1 MTRILRLLLI
11 AAIAL
16 PLWQPIAAQK
26 AIGGDEPVMADV
38 NDALMQPFKAILDAE
53 PIRVVHPRGSVPEGK
68 ARVTLAVGIRWIDGY
83 GYQMLL
89 DPDHTAFN
97 YQVSNY
103 LTLNN
108 WGSINSYNNYN
119 VLNYGTN
126 ANNFYNQFEY
136 KIPEGANA
144 AQGTQNVI
152 LNEQGSIEIP
162 AGTYDFA
169 IAVPAT
175 YLFMASSHGQIQR
188 SEWNDFE
195 FESGKSYVF
204 NVLGVQE
211 NGTAYDA
218 VYLEISAPYMALI
231 GGDGAFGDVQIG
243 EAGTATL
250 VVMNT
255 GEDPFTPVVN
265 CDNPAFTISST
276 SSGPIASG
284 ASRSYVVTFAPTELQ
299 SYTGTFTLTAQEV
312 DEMDF
317 KYTTPLSG
325 TGVGDGHQGDPSGGN
340 NQSSMFPVYG
350 EYFTT
355 QGTTSQMI
363 YPASMLTAQGIKAGD
378 AITALTFYVQGN
390 GTVPTQLG
398 NATVTMRLG
407 NTIATTVRSQNDMET
422 NRTNSTQVFSGNLTT
437 GANTL
442 TINLSAPYQYL
453 GDNLIVDFV
462 VGSSNTSQ
470 SCSWV
475 GENNHS
481 NASYCTYY
489 RNYTRTSQGSFL
501 PKISIGYSTMPELEA
516 TTSIDFG
523 TVSIGDGNAQIAI
536 VKNESNADV
545 QATISVSPNPPF
557 SVASNAITIG
567 ANSFAIIPVTFMPNA
582 EDDYTGTVTIVAG
595 SETINIP
602 LTGKG
607 IYSGPE
613 ATRDKEF
620 FDGITYKWPI
630 NVDEEE
636 QTESTLSEIATDP
649 EQIIAMLREI
659 YTNKDIPGNYYRG
672 HTATGGKDHDNE
684 VPYTGVGMI
693 TSNTSA
699 VCDDSYGWDIP
710 GDVLPGSNYRYM
722 DPNQYKPNEEGVTL
736 LLIEMVDNFKKPSN
750 ITEATTTYEKLK
762 DYIGMSI
769 KSARVITD
777 ARRTGEGIKR
787 GTLFKIDCDK
797 MNKFYLIAKG
807 QLLWFD
813 NLKSTISY
821 SNPAYYNGSYSDDG
835 LDFDYINGPALL
847 CHMFEQFSPTAGN
860 AESATADLYWDLID
874 MESFGVIHDCPNVP
888 FVQNGHHFMMYGED
902 SDPHDCQDVRDMM
915 FFVPD
920 FRMLEHLNR
929 GSGGVSENRS
939 QDYFRY
945 NTKYQPTMGMF
956 VIHQNDI
963 PEGTADPDYRDPNNE
978 EVTGLYKHQLS
989 WKSNL
994 DDFLPSYM
1002 QEYELW
1008 ELVVDEFGVE
1018 SYVPVYYRNAN
1029 GEYTDAAGNVVST
1042 PVPIILHRQN
1052 LSEFTYPDVYVDMHE
1067 GSQTKTYVI
1076 RGRDAADADGK
1087 YFLSLQMSNPEEI
1100 VIPGTDP
1107 NEKARMIA
1115 ATYYSRY
1122 NPENELNCYSNKLEL
1137 NNNGVTL
1144 TATDM
1149 NNTLKFYRSSRA
1161 AQVDGDGNVL
1171 TDANGNILYAATATK
1186 TLIATGAVTP
1196 GNNGGTI
1203 AITLEN
1209 GTQSPAS
1216 EFPVGASDGNTAGYH
1231 ANSNLTYNY
1240 TINNGVVN
1248 FTNFAFW
1255 DNFTVDV
1262 SKNAHPLQYLYKME
1276 VEGAGLATVTLNAA
1290 ACSNGDEVWYAW
1302 TWPEGGDGEWVEGVS
1317 KGDNVYEFT
1326 GIPAKNKIS
1335 FVRMNPTGAPSWDNS
1350 VVWNQ
1355 TPDYASI
1362 VGDTFTLRGYNGTN
1376 MWGEWS
1382 GENNGNA
1389 YTNDVRVPVY
1399 KTDSKINSYTIS
1411 QVDGDTA
1418 GNLELEDVEFQAKVQ
1433 LSSKTEILRYDAYR
1447 WESNKTRYIIES
1459 VDENG
1464 DEEDVDPTGMAGNQG
1479 DWYTVSMNKV
1489 QEPQYYYVAST
1500 EDQPAVSTSNPTNWA
1515 NFVDYYPRKV
1525 EEAKGYIYAPVV
1537 ELFTRGY
1544 KEVLDDDNNK
1554 VARDDYNTYGGPLKS
1569 AAAGVVDFAPRYEI
1583 SGYTW
1588 LKGSDRYAYYNVDL
1602 LINQDDVPAGYE
1614 IYRVRAWRVV
1624 DDINLLDEPLAQFA
1638 DRKTTRYLFEDLK
1651 GQAYDGDYQPGQ
1663 HMDLGTT
1670 LIPNVQDNSGNPM
1683 TVYNGT
1689 FGARKVET
1697 SGNNQA
1703 NDGCIDKLEMK
1714 FIVRVYFT
1722 TTAQPVSAA
1731 PRLRDG
1737 DDDEPQVQDTKPYY
1751 IAEYQYPFTI
1761 TGGVPTGI
1769 ELLNA
1774 RQVVGTKYYNVA
1786 GIESDTPFQGVN
1798 IVVTRYDDGSTTTTK
1813 IIK

>member
-1 MTRILRLLLI
+1 MTRILRFLLI
-11 AAIAL
+11 AVIAL

-26 AIGGDEPVMADV
+26 AIGGDEPVMAEM
-38 NDALMQPFKAILDAE
+38 NDALMHPLKARFDTE
-53 PIRVVHPRGSVPEGK
+53 PTIVHPRGTVPEGFAK
-68 ARVTLAVGIRWIDGY
+68 VTLAVGIRWVDGY

-89 DPDHTAFN
+89 DKDHTAYTFRL
-97 YQVSNY
+97 SNY
-103 LTLNN
+103 SNQLGGYLTTANY
-108 WGSINSYNNYN
+108 GSINNYNNYN
-119 VLNYGTN
+119 RATYGSTFL
-126 ANNFYNQFEY
+126 NNFYNEFEY
-136 KIPEGANA
+136 KIPTGANA

-152 LNEQGSIEIP
+152 LDEPGSVLIP

-169 IAVPAT
+169 ITVPAT
-175 YLFMASSHGQIQR
+175 YLLMASNHGQIQR
-188 SEWNDFE
+188 SEWDDFE

-218 VYLEISAPYMALI
+218 VYLEISAPYMALL

-243 EAGTATL
+243 EAKTVTIT
-250 VVMNT
+250 VMNT
-255 GEDPFTPVVN
+255 GEDAFTPVIN

-407 NTIATTVRSQNDMET
+407 NTTATTVTSQSGMET

-489 RNYTRTSQGSFL
+489 RYWTRTSQGSFL

-523 TVSIGDGNAQIAI
+523 TVSIGDGNAQTAI
-536 VKNESNADV
+536 VKNESNVDV
-545 QATISVSPNPPF
+545 EATISVSPNPPF

-582 EDDYTGTVTIVAG
+582 EADFTGTVTIVAG
-595 SETINIP
+595 NETINIP

-613 ATRDKEF
+613 ATRDKAF
-620 FDGITYKWPI
+620 FDGITYRWPI
-630 NVDEEE
+630 NVDEED

-659 YTNKDIPGNYYRG
+659 YTNKNIPGNYYRG

-693 TSNTSA
+693 TSNSSS
-699 VCDDSYGWDIP
+699 VCEDSYGWDIP
-710 GDVLPGSNYRYM
+710 GDVLPGGNYRYM
-722 DPNQYKPNEEGVTL
+722 DPEQYKPNEEGVTL

-750 ITEATTTYEKLK
+750 ITKATTTYEELK

-813 NLKSTISY
+813 NLRSTISY
-821 SNPAYYNGSYSDDG
+821 SNPAYYNGSYSDEG
-835 LDFDYINGPALL
+835 LAFDYLNGPALL
-847 CHMFEQFSPTAGN
+847 CHMFEQFSPTVGN
-860 AESATADLYWDLID
+860 AEAASADLYWDLID

-929 GSGGVSENRS
+929 GSGGLSENRS

-963 PEGTADPDYRDPNNE
+963 PEGSVVNPDYSDPNNS

-1052 LSEFTYPDVYVDMHE
+1052 LSEFTYPDVYVDMHQ

-1087 YFLSLQMSNPEEI
+1087 YFLSLQMSNMEEI
-1100 VIPGTDP
+1100 IIPGTDP

-1115 ATYYSRY
+1115 ATFYSRF
-1122 NPENELNCYSNKLEL
+1122 NPDNEKNCYSNKLEM

-1144 TATDM
+1144 TASDL
-1149 NNTLKFYRSSRA
+1149 NNTLNFYRSSRA
-1161 AQVDGDGNVL
+1161 AQVDDDGNVI
-1171 TDANGNILYAATATK
+1171 TDENGNIQYATTATK
-1186 TLIATGAVTP
+1186 TLIATGTATP

-1203 AITLEN
+1203 TITLVD
-1209 GTQSPAS
+1209 GTQSPKTDY
-1216 EFPVGASDGNTAGYH
+1216 PDGHLSGTGAGYH

-1276 VEGAGLATVTLNAA
+1276 VGSAY
-1290 ACSNGDEVWYAW
+1290 SNE
-1302 TWPEGGDGEWVEGVS
+1302 
-1317 KGDNVYEFT
+1317 
-1326 GIPAKNKIS
+1326 
-1335 FVRMNPTGAPSWDNS
+1335 
-1350 VVWNQ
+1350 
-1355 TPDYASI
+1355 
-1362 VGDTFTLRGYNGTN
+1362 
-1376 MWGEWS
+1376 
-1382 GENNGNA
+1382 
-1389 YTNDVRVPVY
+1389 VRVPVY
-1399 KTDSKINSYTIS
+1399 KTDSKINSYTYS
-1411 QVDGDTA
+1411 QVEADTV

-1447 WESNKTRYIIES
+1447 WEAGLTRYIIES
-1459 VDENG
+1459 IDDNG
-1464 DEEDVDPTGMAGNQG
+1464 DEEDIDPTGMAGNQG
-1479 DWYTVSMNKV
+1479 DWYTVTMNKV
-1489 QEPQYYYVAST
+1489 QEPEYYYVAST

-1515 NFVDYYPRKV
+1515 KFVDYYPRKV
-1525 EEAKGYIYAPVV
+1525 EEAEGYIYAPVV

-1544 KEVLDDDNNK
+1544 KEVLDNEDNK

-1569 AAAGVVDFAPRYEI
+1569 AAAGVVDLEVPGYGI
-1583 SGYTW
+1583 SGYSW

-1602 LINQDDVPAGYE
+1602 RIKQDDVPNGYD

-1624 DDINLLDEPLAQFA
+1624 DDINLLDEPLEQFA
-1638 DRKTTRYLFEDLK
+1638 GRKTTKYLFEDLK

-1663 HMDLGTT
+1663 HMVLGTT
-1670 LIPNVQDNSGNPM
+1670 LIQDVQDNSGN
-1683 TVYNGT
+1683 TISVYNGT

-1697 SGNNQA
+1697 SGQNDA
-1703 NDGCIDKLEMK
+1703 NDGCVEKLEMK

-1722 TTAQPVSAA
+1722 PTTSRAGA
-1731 PRLRDG
+1731 PRLRAD

-1751 IAEYQYPFTI
+1751 IAEYEFPFTI
-1761 TGGVPTGI
+1761 NSGIPTGV
-1769 ELLNA
+1769 EMLNA
-1774 RQVVGTKYYNVA
+1774 NRQVVGTKYYNVA

-1798 IVVTRYDDGSTTTTK
+1798 IVVTRYNDGSTTTTK